1 MAPDI
6 HTPNKDNTAENDVQ
20 NVTKSSITNNANNI
34 SETERS
40 KKSRKVSHNATTPF
54 FVNRQQQQQQQQ
66 QQQNRLFFSSHPEND
81 MRYKKILPENFTS
94 KVLLH
99 VFETLE
105 VLP

>member
-20 NVTKSSITNNANNI
+20 NVTKSSITNNANNT

-40 KKSRKVSHNATTPF
+40 KKSRKLSHNATTPF
-54 FVNRQQQQQQQQ
+54 FVNRY
-66 QQQNRLFFSSHPEND
+66 D

-94 KVLLH
+94 EVLLH